1 MKTLGKLLIL
11 ISAYI
16 AEGCKLAWYHIKR
29 EFLKGYY
36 LSLIHI

>member
-1 MKTLGKLLIL
+1 MKSLGKLLIL

-36 LSLIHI
+36 SK

>member
-16 AEGCKLAWYHIKR
+16 AEGCKLAWYHICLLYTSDAAD
-29 EFLKGYY
+29 EL
-36 LSLIHI
+36 